1 MVIDIITCICI
12 TMLAIKVILLEI
24 KLNDIQHRNEVQHR
38 RYERDI
44 LYLSRSSKLH
54 LNSVYG
60 KLAYMDTDSIKVVKG
75 GINDN

>member
-1 MVIDIITCICI
+1 MIIDIITVICI
-12 TMLAIKVILLEI
+12 LILTIKVIILES
-24 KLNDIQHRNEVQHR
+24 KLRKFEWRNEVQHR

-60 KLAYMDTDSIKVVKG
+60 KLAYMDIDSIKVEKEG
-75 GINDN
+75 SNDN